1 VILNI
6 GWNVKTFRE
15 HLRLVS
21 AKSNF
26 SRTFPSSPKSA
37 GLGVS
42 PAPLLDPIGRRGRR
56 VSETPRLRMWKD
68 LALLVLVTASL
79 PFTLLE
85 AACWAGSTV
94 MIEAR
99 KK

>member
-1 VILNI
+1 MILNI
-6 GWNVKTFRE
+6 GWNVKTFRN

-21 AKSNF
+21 AKSDF
-26 SRTFPSSPKSA
+26 SRTFPSSPQSA
-37 GLGVS
+37 GLGCQ
-42 PAPLLDPIGRRGRR
+42 PRALFDPVVRRLRQ
-56 VSETPRLRMWKD
+56 VSEPLRQMWKD
-68 LALLVLVTASL
+68 LAFLALVTASL

-85 AACWAGSTV
+85 AASRAGSTV